1 MKHKVQRDVLS
12 QKAGLFR
19 VNVCAPPSNNKL
31 SKSTCRNERMSLCAL
46 KKGSLTV
53 EAALILPW
61 VIGILLTFFS
71 YFQQYELGAQLSIRA
86 AAEAKKIAIAVGC
99 SQEEDYGDVVI
110 YQSQVWE
117 PTSFFAFLGEKAIT
131 QKAVC
136 RPWIGFTDQEE
147 SETYVY
153 VTPNGSVY
161 HLFRDCTHLNIS
173 TKAVE
178 AQKAKSMKNQYG
190 GLFFCN
196 TEVDFLVQYILKTYL
211 CAVYIF
217 HSHKGEFIC
226 YALIPI
232 GFLTY
237 IALFLS
243 VIRKLFLFFYKSFY
257 IVGSSGKAFEKRK
270 GFNRLFFRY
279 FFGCSFFFSNSYSFR
294 SLLYGISRQHHLQTE
309 KRKLNRQGHKLLCE
323 NTY

>member
-117 PTSFFAFLGEKAIT
+117 PTSFFAILGEKAIT

-136 RPWIGFTDQEE
+136 RPWIGFTDQED

-190 GLFFCN
+190 KKYYPCELCDPGKEVMLYVTEEGSRYHSKKDCSGLKR
-196 TEVDFLVQYILKTYL
+196 TVLRVEIRQV
-211 CAVYIF
+211 
-217 HSHKGEFIC
+217 KGKDCCMRCMERE
-226 YALIPI
+226 A
-232 GFLTY
+232 
-237 IALFLS
+237 
-243 VIRKLFLFFYKSFY
+243 
-257 IVGSSGKAFEKRK
+257 
-270 GFNRLFFRY
+270 
-279 FFGCSFFFSNSYSFR
+279 
-294 SLLYGISRQHHLQTE
+294 
-309 KRKLNRQGHKLLCE
+309 
-323 NTY
+323 